1 MKTNL
6 EILNPLKWVCGT
18 ANVIGLGILIV
29 SFIVNGY
36 KWNYMLSF
44 IGLTITI
51 SATLIFMVGL
61 FFILTEELV
70 SNTDKGEKVIPIKSN
85 VSNVVMFKRKRRVS
99 N

>member
-1 MKTNL
+1 MK
-6 EILNPLKWVCGT
+6 ILNPLKWVCGT

-36 KWNYMLSF
+36 KWNYTLSF
-44 IGLTITI
+44 IGLTMAI

-70 SNTDKGEKVIPIKSN
+70 SNTEKGEKVIPIKRN
-85 VSNVVMFKRKRRVS
+85 VSNVVEFKRKRRVS

>member
-1 MKTNL
+1 
-6 EILNPLKWVCGT
+6 
-18 ANVIGLGILIV
+18 
-29 SFIVNGY
+29 
-36 KWNYMLSF
+36 
-44 IGLTITI
+44 
-51 SATLIFMVGL
+51 MVGL